1 VSTPTDALTEQ
12 PGCATSCTTRRAA
25 LALGAAAGAALLTG
39 CATYGGDSGTEVVDA
54 DPGASADDPAAET
67 GGAAAGSGDKK
78 AGAGGVALAGTAD
91 IPVGGGKIF
100 AKKGVVVTQPTKG
113 TFKAFSTVCTHQGCA
128 VEKIADGTIDCL
140 CHGSKFKI
148 ADGSVANGPAN
159 RPLAA
164 KKIIVDGDSLKL
176 A

>member
-1 VSTPTDALTEQ
+1 MSTPTDTLAEQ
-12 PGCATSCTTRRAA
+12 AGCAQSCTSRRAA

-39 CATYGGDSGTEVVDA
+39 CATYGGASDVAAA
-54 DPGASADDPAAET
+54 DPGASAGEVPADPQT
-67 GGAAAGSGDKK
+67 GGAAAGGKK
-78 AGAGGVALAGTAD
+78 AGAGGVALAKTAD
-91 IPVGGGKIF
+91 IPVGSGKIF
-100 AKKGVVVTQPTKG
+100 AKQGVVVTQPTEG

-128 VEKIADGTIDCL
+128 VEKIAAGTINCL

-148 ADGSVANGPAN
+148 ADGSVANGPAT

-164 KKIIVDGDSLKL
+164 KQITVDGDTLKL